1 MMNIVTL
8 MGRLTAD
15 PELKTTNSGI
25 SYCRC
30 TIAVDREFSKQGTEK
45 QTDFIN
51 CVAWRQTAEFL
62 TRYFSKG
69 SMIAVKGSIQTG
81 SYTDNS
87 GNKRYTTDVVI
98 DNVYFTGEKKD
109 GASSYSRGSSSR
121 PSENNSSYRQDS
133 APAPTYSSGDDDDF
147 DTMSADEDLPF

>member
-1 MMNIVTL
+1 MMHIVTL

-30 TIAVDREFSKQGTEK
+30 TIAVDRDFSKQGTEK

-87 GNKRYTTDVVI
+87 GNKRYTTDVVV
-98 DNVYFTGEKKD
+98 DNVYFTGEKRD
-109 GASSYSRGSSSR
+109 SGSSYTRGNSR
-121 PSENNSSYRQDS
+121 PSESTSSYRQDS
-133 APAPTYSSGDDDDF
+133 APAPTYSSGSDNDF
-147 DTMSADEDLPF
+147 DAMNTDEDLPF

>member
-15 PELKTTNSGI
+15 PELKTTNSGL
-25 SYCRC
+25 SYCRFS
-30 TIAVDREFSKQGTEK
+30 IAVDRDFTKQGEEK

-51 CVAWRQTAEFL
+51 CVAWDKRAEFIS
-62 TRYFSKG
+62 RYFSKG
-69 SMIAVKGSIQTG
+69 SLIALKGSIRTG

-109 GASSYSRGSSSR
+109 SGSSYSRGSR
-121 PSENNSSYRQDS
+121 QTSESNSSYRQDP
-133 APAPTYSSGDDDDF
+133 APAPSYSSGSDNDF
-147 DTMSADEDLPF
+147 DTINTDEDLPF

>member
-1 MMNIVTL
+1 MMNVVTL

-15 PELKTTNSGI
+15 PELKTTNSGL
-25 SYCRC
+25 SYCRFSV
-30 TIAVDREFSKQGTEK
+30 AVDRDFTKQGEDK
-45 QTDFIN
+45 QADFIN
-51 CVAWRQTAEFL
+51 CVAWDKRAEFIS
-62 TRYFSKG
+62 RYFSKG
-69 SMIAVKGSIQTG
+69 SLIALKGSIRTG

-109 GASSYSRGSSSR
+109 SSSSYSRGSSSR
-121 PSENNSSYRQDS
+121 PSENNSSSRHDS

-147 DTMSADEDLPF
+147 DTMNADEDLPF

>member
-15 PELKTTNSGI
+15 PELKTTNSGL
-25 SYCRC
+25 SYCRF
-30 TIAVDREFSKQGTEK
+30 TVAVDRDFTKQGAEK
-45 QTDFIN
+45 QADFIN

-69 SMIAVKGSIQTG
+69 SLIAIKGSIQTG

-87 GNKRYTTDVVI
+87 GNKRYTTDVVV
-98 DNVYFTGEKKD
+98 DNVYFTGEKRD
-109 GASSYSRGSSSR
+109 SSTSYSRGNSNRSD
-121 PSENNSSYRQDS
+121 NTSSYRQDS
-133 APAPTYSSGDDDDF
+133 APAPTYSSGSDEDF
-147 DTMSADEDLPF
+147 NTMSVDEDLPF